1 MGNGMIKIKKYISCD
16 NCGWETEI
24 DSTKIQSESIKDT
37 NYIEYGNFHFCCSD
51 CKREFIENYGKDN
64 RK

>member
-1 MGNGMIKIKKYISCD
+1 MIKIKKYIACD

-24 DSTKIQSESIKDT
+24 DPIKIQSESIKDT

-51 CKREFIENYGKDN
+51 CKQEFIENYGEKHN
-64 RK
+64 